1 MKQHAIVR
9 LRRLA
14 TRTREIIIKLA
25 GLTRRAGPPVVA
37 ERTSRDG

>member
-14 TRTREIIIKLA
+14 TRTREIIAKLT
-25 GLTRRAGPPVVA
+25 GVTRRAGGPHA
-37 ERTSRDG
+37 GRKDGA